1 MHQLSLAIRNLSRK
15 SFRRVALALSL
26 ALVVGLIFAG
36 LSLAYLLPL
45 MIANFAMLARLLP
58 RLAMGMGG

>member
-1 MHQLSLAIRNLSRK
+1 VGLPVNIA
-15 SFRRVALALSL
+15 
-26 ALVVGLIFAG
+26 VGLIFAG

-45 MIANFAMLARLLP
+45 MVTNFAMLARLLP